1 MLGYQEHG
9 PQCRVIADGEL
20 FTTASKLASTVR
32 CSGIVGVGV
41 ERCRWRPYSPPRC
54 CRGASVDLE
63 PLSMVSVLAS
73 TPPNPTTLSVQRQ
86 RAEAV
91 LDGCP
96 FIHTLTQS
104 IISDWLCSNSTPWHQ
119 SALGQPNSGN
129 HLPRSEAP
137 IPTCVSPPPSLV
149 PVVQPN
155 LPKAVSETRLARKR
169 RSGQVASPFCPVVD
183 VDWSRCARCPSRS
196 LRPL

>member
-1 MLGYQEHG
+1 MGVALLLFGGPPILGALCG
-9 PQCRVIADGEL
+9 RTARTWPSTGLCRVIADGEL

-54 CRGASVDLE
+54 CRGAGVDLE

-104 IISDWLCSNSTPWHQ
+104 IISDWLCSNSTP
-119 SALGQPNSGN
+119 
-129 HLPRSEAP
+129 
-137 IPTCVSPPPSLV
+137 
-149 PVVQPN
+149 
-155 LPKAVSETRLARKR
+155 
-169 RSGQVASPFCPVVD
+169 
-183 VDWSRCARCPSRS
+183 
-196 LRPL
+196 